1 MTNREKAI
9 VMAYTGFAMLCG
21 NQLSIFYEY
30 VEELFGRPVYT
41 HELPELADEI
51 QRRSKPDFI
60 KLCASDNGWTRVED
74 GLPTES
80 GEYMTAFRYVI
91 YDDKLSDDIHVG
103 LDSFRGKTEWAKKA
117 NRRVLAWMP
126 KSVPP
131 EVL

>member
-21 NQLSIFYEY
+21 NQLSIFYKY

-41 HELPELADEI
+41 HELPALADEI

-80 GEYMTAFRYVI
+80 GEYLTAFRYVI
-91 YDDKLSDDIHVG
+91 YDDKLSDDVHVG

-126 KSVPP
+126 KPVPP
-131 EVL
+131 EAL

>member
-9 VMAYTGFAMLCG
+9 VMAYTGFVMLCG
-21 NQLSIFYEY
+21 NQLSIFYKY

-74 GLPTES
+74 GRPTES
-80 GEYMTAFRYVI
+80 GEYLTAFRYVI

-126 KSVPP
+126 KPAPP

>member
-9 VMAYTGFAMLCG
+9 VMAYTGFVMLCG

-30 VEELFGRPVYT
+30 VVELFGRPVYT

-74 GLPTES
+74 GRPTES
-80 GEYMTAFRYVI
+80 GEYLTAFRYVI
-91 YDDKLSDDIHVG
+91 YDDKLSDDVHVG

-126 KSVPP
+126 KPAPP